1 MLLWL
6 IVPLIGYYF
15 YRGNHGYIWD
25 YYFAGVLPAF
35 IILFSAGL
43 GFLAEKKIYGKVI
56 LCLFLI
62 VFLSSNIRFL
72 SNFYRSGIVITIG
85 AQTKIIDWIYEDA
98 GETDYNIDVY
108 VPPQIFY
115 SYTYLFRWYGSRKYG
130 REPQTKLVKNLY
142 TLYEPDKEHP
152 QLLVAWL
159 KRQDTIGKI
168 AKTYFYGGITVQKRE
183 RIKYE

>member
-1 MLLWL
+1 M
-6 IVPLIGYYF
+6 
-15 YRGNHGYIWD
+15 
-25 YYFAGVLPAF
+25 
-35 IILFSAGL
+35 
-43 GFLAEKKIYGKVI
+43 
-56 LCLFLI
+56 I

-142 TLYEPDKEHP
+142 TLYEPDREHP

-168 AKTYFYGGITVQKRE
+168 AKTYFYGDITVQKRE
-183 RIKYE
+183 RIEYE